1 MCLGILISSARRED
15 LERTVELAVEKA
27 AERVAE
33 RAVEKALD
41 DGNTT
46 KSKIVH
52 KSYSNFRKYPHKE
65 KKNDYSDSGEYE
77 PLDNKDAD
85 DWNRYS
91 HSTFTS
97 RRMKDR
103 DFHA

>member
-1 MCLGILISSARRED
+1 MCLGILISSARREN

-41 DGNTT
+41 DGNITT

-65 KKNDYSDSGEYE
+65 KKNDYSDSDYE
-77 PLDNKDAD
+77 PLNNKDAD

-91 HSTFTS
+91 HSTFMF
-97 RRMKDR
+97 RRTKDR